1 MVINTKFQAMRFHFL
16 FIFSIFFLACP
27 DPTTDSELSPISN
40 QQFTYHQGVNQLYYG
55 VEVEDRYE
63 TQVLSQVKINWYA
76 TTRNN
81 QPDTLMLYD
90 DGTNGDILMGDGFY
104 GLKKPSSSEYNHGSD
119 SVILNNSKTSSSVLY
134 QGGCSVWGEI
144 FQIYSRLTTLG
155 KMGLGIVYPP
165 MATLEHP
172 AHASR
177 SGLCRGLHQQPD

>member
-1 MVINTKFQAMRFHFL
+1 MIP
-16 FIFSIFFLACP
+16 CP
-27 DPTTDSELSPISN
+27 LRNGNFTTIVVRKN
-40 QQFTYHQGVNQLYYG
+40 C
-55 VEVEDRYE
+55 
-63 TQVLSQVKINWYA
+63 
-76 TTRNN
+76 
-81 QPDTLMLYD
+81 
-90 DGTNGDILMGDGFY
+90 DGFY

-155 KMGLGIVYPP
+155 KMGLGLVYPP

-177 SGLCRGLHQQPD
+177 SGLDSYVSKGGPLSGLGDLLELALHQCYV

>member
-1 MVINTKFQAMRFHFL
+1 MDVHQT
-16 FIFSIFFLACP
+16 FSFSRIKSRPIAKEPVQYYIENVRHDFVMIPCP
-27 DPTTDSELSPISN
+27 LRNGNFTTIVVRKN
-40 QQFTYHQGVNQLYYG
+40 C
-55 VEVEDRYE
+55 
-63 TQVLSQVKINWYA
+63 
-76 TTRNN
+76 
-81 QPDTLMLYD
+81 
-90 DGTNGDILMGDGFY
+90 DGFY

-155 KMGLGIVYPP
+155 KMGLGLVYPP

-177 SGLCRGLHQQPD
+177 SGLCKAPHQQPG